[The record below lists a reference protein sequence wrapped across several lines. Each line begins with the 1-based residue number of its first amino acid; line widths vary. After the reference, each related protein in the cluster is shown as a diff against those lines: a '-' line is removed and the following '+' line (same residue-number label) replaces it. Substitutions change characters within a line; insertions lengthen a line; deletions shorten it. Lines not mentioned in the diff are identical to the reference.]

1 MRGTRFPVSV
11 SVAIPTFRR
20 EAVLVRTVRQ
30 VLAQEP
36 PADEVLVIDQTD
48 RHELPTE
55 AFLDE
60 GNTAGRIRWIR
71 HQLPNLPA
79 ARNRALRE
87 ASSEVVLF
95 IDDDVDLPKDLV
107 ARHAVNYSDPAV
119 IAVCGRV
126 VQARRPWLIASRT
139 AWPRRLDPLYF
150 RPDGRERLIGIA
162 ALQGGNHSVR
172 RERVI
177 ARGGY
182 DENYIGWGFREESDL
197 ALRLWRAGDL
207 IVFDPEAWL
216 THLQEPGGG
225 CRYEGEER
233 PLPDWMIAF
242 PGAYFA
248 MRHLF
253 PTREFWKEILVSNFL
268 RSVARMPNARRP
280 WRLPF
285 AVASYAVGVARAA
298 ARARARATGEAA

>member
-1 MRGTRFPVSV
+1 MSGAPAPVSV

-20 EAVLVRTVRQ
+20 EAALVRTVRQ
-30 VLAQEP
+30 VLDQEP
-36 PADEVLVIDQTD
+36 PADEILVVDQTD
-48 RHELPTE
+48 RHDPPTE
-55 AFLDE
+55 AFL
-60 GNTAGRIRWIR
+60 GRCAAAGRVRWIR
-71 HQLPNLPA
+71 HGAPNLPS

-95 IDDDVDLPKDLV
+95 IDDDVELPKDLV
-107 ARHAVNYSDPAV
+107 GRHAANYSDAAV
-119 IAVCGRV
+119 VAVCGRV
-126 VQARRPWLIASRT
+126 VQARGSWSIPSRRG
-139 AWPRRLDPLYF
+139 WPRRFDSLYF
-150 RPDGRERLIGIA
+150 RPDGRERVSGIA

-172 RERVI
+172 RESVI
-177 ARGGY
+177 AKGGY
-182 DENYIGWGFREESDL
+182 DENYIGWAFREESDL
-197 ALRLWRAGDL
+197 ALRLWRGGGL

-216 THLQEPGGG
+216 THLQEPKGG
-225 CRYEGEER
+225 CRYEERER

-253 PTREFWKEILVSNFL
+253 PTREFWKEILVWNFL

-285 AVASYAVGVARAA
+285 AVVSYAVGVARAA
-298 ARARARATGEAA
+298 ARARAAGDAA